1 MSEWEEGEKRM
12 AEIGRNGNDGI
23 AYPEAGKQPRYRD
36 AKGEDWIDE
45 FARTATAEEFR
56 GAMRFTI
63 GKYNR
68 RMGKKDQLIKE
79 IEKMRDYCE
88 RWLEVEKGRE

>member
-1 MSEWEEGEKRM
+1 MSEWEAGEKRM

-23 AYPEAGKQPRYRD
+23 AYPEAGKQPRYQD

-56 GAMRFTI
+56 GALCASPSVSTTAAWARKTI
-63 GKYNR
+63 
-68 RMGKKDQLIKE
+68 
-79 IEKMRDYCE
+79 
-88 RWLEVEKGRE
+88 